1 MYIITEDSNSAR
13 DFWQCVAQTFRS
25 VDSFLLVSFPI
36 GSDGQTAS
44 GNTTLKAQVLSI
56 FPKLQAGDKVF
67 VAVDC
72 VANNTKGFIAHD
84 FVKWGTR
91 LCMKKGAEFVA
102 TSYWCFEDLYL
113 SYDEVLAMYLKN
125 PVAENVVIAA
135 LQYVHDNLQ
144 NGTDYFDTSREIQNF
159 IDLHNSAGKNREHF
173 ANELLME
180 VTRALKGN
188 GHFAI
193 TKSVGAFR
201 KSAECWLRDCS
212 DIKEDVLKME
222 ECGEYIGLAFQI
234 QDDILDLT
242 GDEEE
247 IGKPVGS
254 DEKNHKTTY
263 VTLKGLERSQR
274 DVEDISKKAI
284 DILEKYDKGDCYLT
298 NLTRFLIHR
307 TH

>member
-212 DIKEDVLKME
+212 DIKENMAQQQVINICDKK
-222 ECGEYIGLAFQI
+222 CEYCC
-234 QDDILDLT
+234 
-242 GDEEE
+242 
-247 IGKPVGS
+247 K
-254 DEKNHKTTY
+254 
-263 VTLKGLERSQR
+263 
-274 DVEDISKKAI
+274 
-284 DILEKYDKGDCYLT
+284 DKGTVDKLID
-298 NLTRFLIHR
+298 LDTRSICKDSGYRLQQMCTRALVQAAIWCGSSACPSCSC
-307 TH
+307 TSSSAASCCCCS

>member
-159 IDLHNSAGKNREHF
+159 IDLHNSAGKKQRTLCKRTADGGNKGIKRERSF
-173 ANELLME
+173 CYNEIS
-180 VTRALKGN
+180 G
-188 GHFAI
+188 
-193 TKSVGAFR
+193 SVP
-201 KSAECWLRDCS
+201 
-212 DIKEDVLKME
+212 
-222 ECGEYIGLAFQI
+222 
-234 QDDILDLT
+234 
-242 GDEEE
+242 E
-247 IGKPVGS
+247 IGGMLV
-254 DEKNHKTTY
+254 
-263 VTLKGLERSQR
+263 ERLQ
-274 DVEDISKKAI
+274 
-284 DILEKYDKGDCYLT
+284 
-298 NLTRFLIHR
+298 
-307 TH
+307 

>member
-212 DIKEDVLKME
+212 DIKENMAQQQVINICDKK
-222 ECGEYIGLAFQI
+222 CEYCC
-234 QDDILDLT
+234 
-242 GDEEE
+242 
-247 IGKPVGS
+247 K
-254 DEKNHKTTY
+254 
-263 VTLKGLERSQR
+263 
-274 DVEDISKKAI
+274 
-284 DILEKYDKGDCYLT
+284 DKGTVDKLID
-298 NLTRFLIHR
+298 LDTRSICKDSGYRLHQI
-307 TH
+307 

>member
-125 PVAENVVIAA
+125 PVAENVHYSMYMI
-135 LQYVHDNLQ
+135 
-144 NGTDYFDTSREIQNF
+144 I
-159 IDLHNSAGKNREHF
+159 
-173 ANELLME
+173 
-180 VTRALKGN
+180 
-188 GHFAI
+188 
-193 TKSVGAFR
+193 
-201 KSAECWLRDCS
+201 C
-212 DIKEDVLKME
+212 KME
-222 ECGEYIGLAFQI
+222 QIILIPVARFRTLLIYITAQ
-234 QDDILDLT
+234 
-242 GDEEE
+242 
-247 IGKPVGS
+247 
-254 DEKNHKTTY
+254 EKTEN
-263 VTLKGLERSQR
+263 TLQ
-274 DVEDISKKAI
+274 
-284 DILEKYDKGDCYLT
+284 T
-298 NLTRFLIHR
+298 NC
-307 TH
+307 

>member
-13 DFWQCVAQTFRS
+13 DFWQCVAQTFRT

-44 GNTTLKAQVLSI
+44 GNTTLKAQVLGI

-212 DIKEDVLKME
+212 DIKEKMAQQQVINI
-222 ECGEYIGLAFQI
+222 CDKKCEYCC
-234 QDDILDLT
+234 
-242 GDEEE
+242 
-247 IGKPVGS
+247 K
-254 DEKNHKTTY
+254 
-263 VTLKGLERSQR
+263 
-274 DVEDISKKAI
+274 
-284 DILEKYDKGDCYLT
+284 DKGTVDKLID
-298 NLTRFLIHR
+298 LDTRSICKDSGYQLQQI
-307 TH
+307 